1 MSGIYKGSGWLR
13 TQVGVYENG
22 EIFSGYGW
30 TRTQIGEYENGKIF
44 SGRGWTRSQIGE
56 YEGDCGGA
64 ASALLLLLGNGG

>member
-13 TQVGVYENG
+13 NQVGVYENG

-30 TRTQIGEYENGKIF
+30 TRTQV
-44 SGRGWTRSQIGE
+44 GE

-64 ASALLLLLGNGG
+64 ASALLLLLENGG